1 MQHRHRRVTRVSR
14 FKGAHSRFHATGLD
28 SGITRR
34 ANHLPE
40 RISPEHAASLT
51 SIWDFYIVALSV
63 VSFLYVVL
71 SILGTVAHVCFA
83 NEMSSC
89 CCILNAMAPP
99 RADLAQPQPLAT
111 FNPQG
116 LAYAKRMVDGQPCP
130 APASIPSHSQIR
142 LVPQRSR
149 AFALSLERR
158 GFAIEAGTVHECD
171 SAVSARRRE
180 MSPVRNAA

>member
-1 MQHRHRRVTRVSR
+1 LAWKESEK
-14 FKGAHSRFHATGLD
+14 FCATGLD

-51 SIWDFYIVALSV
+51 SIRDFYIAAPSV

-89 CCILNAMAPP
+89 CCILNTMAPA

-116 LAYAKRMVDGQPCP
+116 LACETHGRRSAPSGPSVHSKPQPDQNG
-130 APASIPSHSQIR
+130 AVAIQSLR
-142 LVPQRSR
+142 
-149 AFALSLERR
+149 LSLERR
-158 GFAIEAGTVHECD
+158 GFAIEAGTVHECG